1 MRRVALTA
9 ICIFCI
15 QGNENLENLEETEK
29 MQSSKANAEG
39 ILPRVNPYS
48 VITISPM
55 QEKELLLSPEPTTQ
69 DGTISPTLSSGYSV
83 PVPCGYAVPSNL
95 PLILPAYSSPV
106 IIRNP
111 SVDEEGNVELCI
123 IIFFKNRIIFLSM
136 SSNFLDILNPLCN
149 PKLCTLLSGLDIEFC
164 TPPHSLNIFVNINK
178 IYVVC

>member
-1 MRRVALTA
+1 MTA

-111 SVDEEGNVELCI
+111 SVDEEGSVELCI
-123 IIFFKNRIIFLSM
+123 IIFFKNRIVFLSM

-149 PKLCTLLSGLDIEFC
+149 PKL
-164 TPPHSLNIFVNINK
+164 
-178 IYVVC
+178 